1 VVSTVLDLRS
11 ITNIDLRYTILD
23 EADEMLN
30 EDWSEQLNKI
40 MIGGSE
46 YPPSSVNTRQLR
58 ILTTDSL
65 SLLSLTSLYITLTY
79 VTDINQDWDRRFL
92 MFSATFPKKS
102 LEMART
108 FMEENY
114 VHLSVGRA
122 GSTHKNVTQDIYWV
136 DDNKKRDALK
146 DMFFQHVIP
155 GNSRVIIFVN
165 YIGRVEELDDYL
177 YNDLGLP
184 TTFMHGKRSQ
194 YERDD
199 AM

>member
-1 VVSTVLDLRS
+1 MTGVL
-11 ITNIDLRYTILD
+11 
-23 EADEMLN
+23 
-30 EDWSEQLNKI
+30 
-40 MIGGSE
+40 
-46 YPPSSVNTRQLR
+46 NTHPV
-58 ILTTDSL
+58 
-65 SLLSLTSLYITLTY
+65 SLLSLASLYITLTLLA
-79 VTDINQDWDRRFL
+79 DINQDWDRRFL

-155 GNSRVIIFVN
+155 GNSRAIIFVN